1 MSGKGRGGRGKSKSS
16 QAVPKTSK
24 SAKKKKQNSKVGQQ
38 QAKPKKDL
46 IAAAITTLTNN
57 EYAPQIRV
65 AGFVWSE
72 TLIQE
77 IKTEYESMNN
87 TTITSTEMKLLTDSS
102 DRRNRS
108 WREKRMRAAR
118 DKVDIGLVEE
128 SKSSQA
134 TSKASKSG
142 KTSKSTEKEKQKS
155 KKGQEQTA
163 PKKDLIAAAIT
174 ILTNNEYV
182 PQIRVAGFVW
192 SETLIQ
198 EIKDEYESM
207 PHGKSI
213 TADDDALLR
222 DVKGWQNRRM
232 SVARGKAGIGKV
244 YNGHGGKVGEM
255 SARVKNSNKS
265 ILNAR
270 QNTTDEKGPLQTV
283 DLPVAELESII
294 ELGEDLSR
302 NTTTEVSQDL
312 IEYFPIGN
320 DEAATAGAIED
331 FEGVM
336 SITKAVFLIEE
347 MNLTGAELDGMDH
360 PEIDER
366 VDKFMAENFSYLDK
380 ESKEYEEEAGVRKFT
395 LHFVKCRMTSV
406 KEALKKGDAFL
417 IPVKIEVDGKIIRFK
432 AVFTV
437 VSERV

>member
-1 MSGKGRGGRGKSKSS
+1 MSGKGRGGPGKGNTTRA
-16 QAVPKTSK
+16 QKTSK
-24 SAKKKKQNSKVGQQ
+24 SAKKKRKQ
-38 QAKPKKDL
+38 QAKTPAKPNHDL
-46 IAAAITTLTNN
+46 IKAA
-57 EYAPQIRV
+57 V
-65 AGFVWSE
+65 
-72 TLIQE
+72 
-77 IKTEYESMNN
+77 
-87 TTITSTEMKLLTDSS
+87 
-102 DRRNRS
+102 
-108 WREKRMRAAR
+108 
-118 DKVDIGLVEE
+118 
-128 SKSSQA
+128 
-134 TSKASKSG
+134 
-142 KTSKSTEKEKQKS
+142 
-155 KKGQEQTA
+155 
-163 PKKDLIAAAIT
+163 T
-174 ILTNNEYV
+174 ILTNNEYA

-222 DVKGWQNRRM
+222 DAKGWQKNRIAR
-232 SVARGKAGIGKV
+232 ARGNVGIGKV

-336 SITKAVFLIEE
+336 SITKAVFFIEE
-347 MNLTGAELDGMDH
+347 MNLTGVELDGMDH

-366 VDKFMAENFSYLDK
+366 VDEFMAENFSYLDK
-380 ESKEYEEEAGVRKFT
+380 ESKEYEEQAGVRKFT
-395 LHFVKCRMTSV
+395 LHSVKSRMTSV

-417 IPVKIEVDGKIIRFK
+417 IPVKIKVDDKIIRFK

-437 VSERV
+437 VSE